1 MATPG
6 HDAHINWWVLGSMIT
21 NAVLFFGFIAMKLKP
36 HVSNGLIARRENMAK
51 QLEEA
56 RAKQAEAERR
66 LDEYKTKLE
75 NLEAEVARIV
85 RSYEAEAEADKARLA
100 EDAERAMQ
108 RFARE
113 TEFTISQEVKK
124 AEKAIREAAIGATL
138 EAAEQLLAAKITAD
152 DRRRLADEYIR
163 ELEEVA

>member
-1 MATPG
+1 
-6 HDAHINWWVLGSMIT
+6 MIT
-21 NAVLFFGFIAMKLKP
+21 NALLFFGFLAMKLKP

-56 RAKQAEAERR
+56 RAKQADAERR

-85 RSYEAEAEADKARLA
+85 KSYEAEAAADKQRLA
-100 EDAERAMQ
+100 EDTDRAIQ
-108 RFARE
+108 RFVRE
-113 TEFTISQEVKK
+113 TEFTINQEVKK
-124 AEKAIREAAIGATL
+124 AEKAIRDAAVSATL
-138 EAAEQLLAAKITAD
+138 EAAEGLLKSKITAD

>member
-1 MATPG
+1 ME
-6 HDAHINWWVLGSMIT
+6 HEAHINWWVLGSTIT
-21 NAVLFFGFIAMKLKP
+21 NAILFFGFLAMKLRP
-36 HVSNGLIARRENMAK
+36 HVSNGLLARRENMAK

-56 RAKQAEAERR
+56 RTQQAEAERR
-66 LDEYKTKLE
+66 LEEYKAKLE

-85 RSYEAEAEADKARLA
+85 RSYEAEAEADKQRLT
-100 EDAERAMQ
+100 EETDRAML

-124 AEKAIREAAIGATL
+124 AEKAIRDAAVSATL
-138 EAAEQLLAAKITAD
+138 EAAEQLLTSKITSD

-163 ELEEVA
+163 DLEKVA

>member
-1 MATPG
+1 MEHEA
-6 HDAHINWWVLGSMIT
+6 AHIDWFVLGSMIT
-21 NAVLFFGFIAMKLKP
+21 NAVLFFGFIAVRLKP
-36 HVSNGLIARRENMAK
+36 HVSNGLIARRENMQK

-66 LDEYKTKLE
+66 LDEYKKKLE
-75 NLEAEVARIV
+75 NLEAEVAQIV
-85 RSYEAEAEADKARLA
+85 KSYEAEADADRRRLV
-100 EDAERAMQ
+100 EDTDRAAQ

-124 AEKAIREAAIGATL
+124 AEKAIRNAAVASTL
-138 EAAEQLLAAKITAD
+138 EAAEQLLNSKITSD

-163 ELEEVA
+163 DLEKVA

>member
-1 MATPG
+1 ME
-6 HDAHINWWVLGSMIT
+6 HSNHIDWFVLGSMIT
-21 NAVLFFGFIAMKLKP
+21 NALLFFGFLALRLKP

-66 LDEYKTKLE
+66 LAEYKTKLE

-85 RSYEAEAEADKARLA
+85 KSYESEAEADRRRMQEEA
-100 EDAERAMQ
+100 DRAIQ
-108 RFARE
+108 RFVRE
-113 TEFTISQEVKK
+113 TEFTISQEAKK
-124 AEKAIREAAIGATL
+124 AEKAIRNAAISATL
-138 EAAEQLLAAKITAD
+138 EAAEQLLTSRITSD

-163 ELEEVA
+163 DLEKVA